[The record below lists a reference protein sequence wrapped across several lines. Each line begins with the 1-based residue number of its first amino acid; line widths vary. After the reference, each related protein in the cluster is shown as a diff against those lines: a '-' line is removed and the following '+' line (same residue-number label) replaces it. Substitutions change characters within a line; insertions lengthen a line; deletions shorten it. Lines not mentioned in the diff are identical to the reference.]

1 MGTQS
6 IDLKSL
12 TKPLNSNSSPAEAI
26 TERFNAVFGGK
37 WTFRIIEHQV
47 RDTEVIVLG
56 ELGADGAIRQRFGK
70 AIISFDTDPSGAP
83 SLADHL
89 TKAADDAL
97 VQCARAF
104 GVRPESNS
112 QETAEP
118 EPDEDEEQPPKEA
131 PAKSNGK
138 GDRPLTNRQLAAIFG
153 LGKANNLTQQEII
166 DLTTERFGSEPSELT
181 VSQASTIIG
190 QLSAD
195 TGKE

>member
-6 IDLKSL
+6 IDMKSL
-12 TKPLNSNSSPAEAI
+12 TKPLNSNGSPAEAI
-26 TERFNAVFGGK
+26 TERFNAVFGGR
-37 WTFRIIEHQV
+37 WSFRIIEHQV

-56 ELGADGAIRQRFGK
+56 EMGADGAIRQRFGK
-70 AIISFDTDPSGAP
+70 AIISFDNDPSGAP

-97 VQCARAF
+97 VQCAFAF
-104 GVRPESNS
+104 GINPESPS
-112 QETAEP
+112 QKAAEP
-118 EPDEDEEQPPKEA
+118 EPEKDKEA
-131 PAKSNGK
+131 VAEETPAKRNGK

-166 DLTTERFGSEPSELT
+166 DMTTERFGSEPSELT

-190 QLSAD
+190 ELTAD

>member
-1 MGTQS
+1 MSTQS

-12 TKPLNSNSSPAEAI
+12 TKPLNGNGSPAEAV
-26 TERFNAVFGGK
+26 TERFNTVFGGR
-37 WTFRIIEHQV
+37 WSFRIIEHQV

-56 ELGADGAIRQRFGK
+56 ELGADSAIRQRFGK
-70 AIISFDTDPSGAP
+70 ATITFDNAPSGAP

-97 VQCARAF
+97 AQCAQAF
-104 GVRPESNS
+104 GIRLESNS
-112 QETAEP
+112 HKAAEP
-118 EPDEDEEQPPKEA
+118 ELDKDKEHPPEEA
-131 PAKSNGK
+131 SATSNSK

-166 DLTTERFGSEPSELT
+166 DMTTERFGNEPSEIT

-190 QLSAD
+190 ELSAD